1 MQWWIA
7 AAGLALLFVFFLST
21 RKKPFFPRQESFS
34 EETLSA
40 GMAALA
46 EQKLSRRRVR
56 LLLPASE
63 RSALE
68 KNLRFLDRLPEDELL
83 PASRCFCENGRYL
96 QEEAAA
102 FAAALNKLYTASKE
116 ESRAGFPHFQKMAG
130 GEADDAEE

>member
-21 RKKPFFPRQESFS
+21 RKKPFFPRRESFS

-68 KNLRFLDRLPEDELL
+68 KTSDFWIGCRRMNCCPR
-83 PASRCFCENGRYL
+83 PAASVRT
-96 QEEAAA
+96 AAICRRKPP
-102 FAAALNKLYTASKE
+102 LCKPL
-116 ESRAGFPHFQKMAG
+116 
-130 GEADDAEE
+130 